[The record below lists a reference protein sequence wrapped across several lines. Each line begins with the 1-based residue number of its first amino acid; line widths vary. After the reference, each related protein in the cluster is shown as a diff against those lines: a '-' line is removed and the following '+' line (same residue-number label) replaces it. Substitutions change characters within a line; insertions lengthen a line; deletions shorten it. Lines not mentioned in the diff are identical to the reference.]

1 MLKDLLMDTTMLQDG
16 EGEIVIVDAPDY
28 GSVKVTPHEIAN
40 RMRAHKSLKDIVMY
54 APRFIRVFRVAD
66 IDFIE
71 NVRENLIKQLAEVEP
86 WKGSKINIIF
96 SDEDKRK
103 INKLSGSDNFELLS
117 QTPASD
123 MSSSKLQVKFTIE
136 NKKLGTL
143 HLKPLIQ
150 REIDIIILSG
160 AVKKGDLIT
169 KSDLKTVKG
178 WTSGE
183 EENYCLEMKDAL
195 GYEVRRNMSE
205 GSRIHLNNLVEPVL
219 AVKGQIINVD
229 LSNTGIQLSV
239 KGKALQQG
247 RRGDGIR
254 VMNTSSG
261 KVITAVMVGYGIARV
276 Y

>member
-1 MLKDLLMDTTMLQDG
+1 
-16 EGEIVIVDAPDY
+16 
-28 GSVKVTPHEIAN
+28 
-40 RMRAHKSLKDIVMY
+40 
-54 APRFIRVFRVAD
+54 
-66 IDFIE
+66 
-71 NVRENLIKQLAEVEP
+71 
-86 WKGSKINIIF
+86 
-96 SDEDKRK
+96 
-103 INKLSGSDNFELLS
+103 
-117 QTPASD
+117 
-123 MSSSKLQVKFTIE
+123 QVKFTIE